1 MIYRKRDIEMNKKVK
16 IIACVLIVVCVVVA
30 ICIGRYLRLKKNE
43 DSKYSFDYIKN
54 MIKEGND
61 ENKYIHVRNEWFHPL
76 CKRIDT
82 FLCFFMPDKTKQCLN
97 LQFKNMSMSG

>member
-1 MIYRKRDIEMNKKVK
+1 MNKKVK

-54 MIKEGND
+54 TRQASAMAGANAQYCVVSVSFNIF
-61 ENKYIHVRNEWFHPL
+61 RSSFT
-76 CKRIDT
+76 R
-82 FLCFFMPDKTKQCLN
+82 
-97 LQFKNMSMSG
+97 